1 MANSELTTS
10 YLSRLSNANHDGVTA
25 QIYERLV
32 AFTTSN
38 QLLTEAVAGVGTAR
52 TAEDV
57 AYKRVSAKDFVSDDL
72 KKEDQIEDR
81 YMVTVRGMLN
91 ALTELPDDEPMKRK
105 AEEALQVFKDF
116 HFLTTNGYEAEAR
129 KTLNMVQEWQTPNKY
144 DIAALGIGPWIEKAN
159 VQAGKVLQLVAQR
172 VDNESAKV
180 KGELA
185 DARKVT
191 DAAIRRAFDVL
202 NAMTVL
208 TPSAELSALVNVLFG
223 IEDRAKLYYIN
234 GASPSGE
241 HPGGADGANGNNGS
255 NGSNGTDEPGN
266 SGNSGGNTGGNTGGG
281 DNGGGSGSGGG
292 DNGGDNPG
300 GGGGSDY
307 GNGSDE

>member
-129 KTLNMVQEWQTPNKY
+129 KTLNMVQEWQTPGKY

-223 IEDRAKLYYIN
+223 IEDRAKQYYIN

-241 HPGGADGANGNNGS
+241 HPGGSLTPNPSPEGEGS
-255 NGSNGTDEPGN
+255 GGN
-266 SGNSGGNTGGNTGGG
+266 SGNSGGTGGNTGGNTGGG
-281 DNGGGSGSGGG
+281 DNGGGTGS
-292 DNGGDNPG
+292 